1 MNIKEFSGTVLE
13 KGKNEVKYWLKE
25 HHKAMSD
32 KKITQTA
39 NEILTMFVDGDY
51 SSLEAAV
58 EFIMARK
65 HI

>member
-13 KGKNEVKYWLKE
+13 KGKNEVKYWLEE
-25 HHKAMSD
+25 HHKTMSD
-32 KKITQTA
+32 EKITQTA